1 MGFITEFK
9 EFVSR
14 GKVIDLAIGVVIGG
28 AFQKIISSLV
38 SDVMMPPLG
47 VLIGGVNFREL
58 KFILKQAVTDA
69 SGKIISESVT
79 LNAGLFIQTVSDFLI
94 IAFAVFVAIK
104 AVNRFNKKKEGG
116 ITSMTNEEKL
126 LREIRDLLKQK

>member
-1 MGFITEFK
+1 MGFIKEFR

-38 SDVMMPPLG
+38 TDIIMPPLG
-47 VLIGGVNFREL
+47 LLIGGVDFKEIKFVL
-58 KFILKQAVTDA
+58 KEAVANAEGTITT
-69 SGKIISESVT
+69 KPLT
-79 LNAGLFIQTVSDFLI
+79 LNIGMFVQTVFDFLI

-104 AVNRFNKKKEGG
+104 AVNKFNKKAEEKAHAL
-116 ITSMTNEEKL
+116 SNEEKL
-126 LREIRDLLKQK
+126 LTEIRDLLKHP